1 MIGRTISHYRIIEKL
16 GGGGMGV
23 VYKAEDL
30 KLGRF
35 VALKFLPNDVAK
47 DPQALSR
54 FQREAKAASSLNHP
68 NICTIHEIDDV
79 NGEAFIAMEYLD
91 GMTLKH
97 RIAGKRMEV
106 DALLTL
112 AIEIADALDAA
123 HAKGIIHRDI
133 KPANI
138 FVTERGRAKILD
150 FGLAKISFP
159 GTPGEPDGTAADA
172 TAGETREHLTSPGTA
187 MGTAAYMSPEQAR
200 GKDLDRRT
208 DLFSFGAVI
217 YEMATG
223 SQPFRGET
231 TAVLFDS
238 ILRGTPTAPV
248 RLNPD
253 IPGKLEEIINKAM
266 EKDRDLRYQHASDM
280 AADLK
285 RLKRDYESSRSSIPA
300 AVETQ
305 TQSQEQ
311 SAGPS
316 GQRES
321 NIASQSSFATQQSGT
336 SRSSSAITAAP
347 APSRGRMW
355 KIVVPAVLVIA
366 GLAAAAWYW
375 RFRPKTQLTEKDTI
389 VLADFAN
396 STGDAVFDDALK
408 QALAVELEQS
418 PFLNVLSQRRVD
430 ETLRLMGRAPTDRVT
445 REVAQE
451 ICLRTGSKAL
461 LAGSISQLGSQYV
474 VGLEAVNCGNGDT
487 LAKEQSEASSKE
499 AAVKALSSTTASLRN
514 QLGESLAS
522 VQKFDV
528 PIEATT
534 PSLEALKTFSM
545 GVRTQSEKGDA
556 VAVPFLR
563 RAIELDPNFAMA
575 YARLAVS
582 YGNLGQPG
590 LAAENLKKAYALRD
604 HVSEREKF
612 HITADYYAFATGELE
627 KEAQTYELWIQSYPR
642 DPIPHINL
650 GSNAASMGE
659 YQKAVEENE
668 TAERLDPNNV
678 VTHENLMGC
687 YLALGR
693 MDDAK
698 AQFDSAIA
706 HGVDGGDLRWW
717 MYFLSFLRSDTS
729 SMQQQLAWASGKPG
743 AEDPLLS
750 AQSDSEAYYGHLTA
764 ARDFTRRAVDSAV
777 RADSKETAAL
787 WQVTGAIREAEF
799 GNVSQARQGAAS
811 ALKLAP
817 GRDVKLLSALTLARV
832 GDTAQAKT
840 LLEGLEKTEASNT
853 VFKLYWLPTLNAAIE
868 LNAGHPDQALVLL
881 EAAAPY
887 EAGEPPP
894 TQTGTMYPA
903 YLRGQAYLASK
914 NGAAAATEFKKL
926 VDHPGIVVNFSTGV
940 LAHLGLARAY
950 ELSGDSQKARAAY
963 QDFLGLWKNA
973 DPDIPILKSAK
984 DEYAKLQ

>member
-1 MIGRTISHYRIIEKL
+1 MAEPTVSHYRLIEKL

-23 VYKAEDL
+23 VYQAEDTR
-30 KLGRF
+30 LGRF
-35 VALKFLPNDVAK
+35 VALKFLPDDVAR
-47 DPQALSR
+47 DPQSLER
-54 FQREAKAASSLNHP
+54 FRREARAASALNHP
-68 NICTIHEIDDV
+68 NICTIYDVGEHE
-79 NGEAFIAMEYLD
+79 GRAFIAMEYLD
-91 GMTLKH
+91 GLTLKH
-97 RIAGKRMEV
+97 RIAGRAIEIDV
-106 DALLTL
+106 LLSLAL
-112 AIEIADALDAA
+112 EIADALDAA
-123 HAKGIIHRDI
+123 HSKGIVHRDI

-138 FVTERGRAKILD
+138 FVTQRGHAKILD
-150 FGLAKISFP
+150 FGLAKIS
-159 GTPGEPDGTAADA
+159 GADN
-172 TAGETREHLTSPGTA
+172 AGKDITVGDTREHLTNPGTA

-208 DLFSFGAVI
+208 DLFSFGAVL

-248 RLNPD
+248 RLNPNL
-253 IPGKLEEIINKAM
+253 PLKLEEIINKAM

-285 RLKRDYESSRSSIPA
+285 RLKRDTESSRSSIPA
-300 AVETQ
+300 AVDQ
-305 TQSQEQ
+305 AVSQEQ
-311 SAGPS
+311 SLGSMTQRQASVSSVS
-316 GQRES
+316 GQP
-321 NIASQSSFATQQSGT
+321 ASA
-336 SRSSSAITAAP
+336 RSSSQDIAAV
-347 APSRGRMW
+347 PSTQWMW
-355 KIVVPAVLVIA
+355 KIIAALVLASGVL
-366 GLAAAAWYW
+366 GAATWYW
-375 RFRPKTQLTEKDTI
+375 RSRAKPQLTEKDTI

-418 PFLNVLSQRRVD
+418 PFLNVLSQRRVN
-430 ETLRLMGRAPTDRVT
+430 ETLQLMGRSPTDRVT
-445 REVAQE
+445 RDVAQE

-487 LAKEQSEASSKE
+487 LAKVQSEASSKE
-499 AAVKALSSTTASLRN
+499 EAVKALSSTTASLRTT
-514 QLGESLAS
+514 LGESLAS

-590 LAAENLKKAYALRD
+590 LAAENLRKAYALRD

-650 GSNAASMGE
+650 GSNSAAMGD
-659 YQKAVEENE
+659 YQKAAEENE
-668 TAERLDPNNV
+668 IADRLDPNNV
-678 VTHENLMGC
+678 VAHENLMGC
-687 YLALGR
+687 YLALNR
-693 MDDAK
+693 FDDTK
-698 AQFDSAIA
+698 RVFDRAIA
-706 HGVDGGDLRWW
+706 NGLDSGTLRLF
-717 MYFLSFLRSDTS
+717 MYFYAFLRGDTGQ
-729 SMQQQLAWASGKPG
+729 MQQQIAWSSGKPG

-750 AQSDSEAYYGHLTA
+750 AQSDTEAYYGHLAA
-764 ARDFTRRAVDSAV
+764 ARDYSRRAIDSAI
-777 RADSKETAAL
+777 RADSKETAAY
-787 WQVTGAIREAEF
+787 WQVNGAIREAEF
-799 GNVSQARQGAAS
+799 GNDTAAKEDVAA

-817 GRDVKLLSALTLARV
+817 GRDVKLLSALTLARI

-840 LLEGLEKTEASNT
+840 LIEGLEKTESSNT
-853 VFKLYWLPTLNAAIE
+853 VLKLYWLPTLKAAIE
-868 LNAGHPDQALVLL
+868 INAGHPDEALVLL
-881 EAAAPY
+881 EAAAPN
-887 EAGEPPP
+887 EMGEPPP
-894 TQTGTMYPA
+894 VQIGTMYPA
-903 YLRGQAYLASK
+903 YLRGQAYLEK
-914 NGAAAATEFKKL
+914 KDGQAAAIEFKKL
-926 VDHPGIVVNFSTGV
+926 IDHPGIVVNYPTGV
-940 LAHLGLARAY
+940 LARLGLGRAY
-950 ELSGDSQKARAAY
+950 ALSGDTAKSRAAY
-963 QDFLGLWKNA
+963 QEFLGLWKTA
-973 DPDIPILKSAK
+973 DPDIPILKAAK
-984 DEYAKLQ
+984 EEDAKLQ